1 MYDLVIIG
9 TGPGGYTAALY
20 AVRYKM
26 KTLVI
31 GNQEGGQTA
40 LAHDVENYPGFES
53 IKGPELMVKMKAHAE
68 KFGAESKMDEV
79 SEIIKNEDGTF
90 SLPLAYSGETIQA
103 KTVILTVGT
112 KNRKLGAIGEDKFYG
127 KGVTYCATCDGFFFK
142 EKVTGIVGGGD
153 SSITAAIYLADIC
166 PKVYVFVR
174 GDKMR
179 AEPTWQEKINA
190 KKNVEILYNTSI
202 AEFSGDKKLDSV
214 LTKDGKKIELDGC
227 FIEIGANPNTA
238 LVEKF
243 DVKKDKQG
251 YIFVE
256 KDQSIPKVSGLFA
269 AGDVTTGSNHFHQIA
284 TAVGEGAVAA
294 NSAFEYV
301 SKN

>member
-1 MYDLVIIG
+1 MYDIVIIG
-9 TGPGGYTAALY
+9 TGPAGYTAALY

-68 KFGAESKMDEV
+68 KYGAETKMDEV
-79 SEIIKNEDGTF
+79 SDIVKNEDGTY
-90 SLPLAYSGETIQA
+90 SLPLAYSGETIHA
-103 KTVILTVGT
+103 KTVILTMGT
-112 KNRKLGAIGEDKFYG
+112 KNRKLGAKGEDTFYG

-142 EKVTGIVGGGD
+142 DKTTGIVGAGD
-153 SSITAAIYLADIC
+153 SAITAAIYLADIC

-174 GDKMR
+174 KDKMR
-179 AEPTWQEKINA
+179 AEPIWQEKLLA
-190 KKNVEILYNTSI
+190 KPNVEVLYNTSI
-202 AEFSGDKKLDSV
+202 DEFSGENKLDSV
-214 LTKDGKKIELDGC
+214 ITKDGKKIELDGC
-227 FIEIGANPNTA
+227 FIEIGADPNTV
-238 LVEKF
+238 LVDKF
-243 DVKKDKQG
+243 DIQKDKQG
-251 YIFVE
+251 YIQVE
-256 KDQSIPKVSGLFA
+256 KDQSITALPGIFA
-269 AGDVTTGSNHFHQIA
+269 AGDITTGSNHFHQIA
-284 TAVGEGAVAA
+284 TAVGEAAVAA